1 MPTCRLTTKK
11 TPFFPRHNPEDITKK
26 ANKIMRKTNTEQL
39 GTIIRQFLRE
49 EGLETPLN
57 QHRIISAWTEV
68 MGMGIAK
75 YTGNIY
81 IKNQTL
87 FVQIKSPALKADLMM
102 MRNTLVQKLNN
113 HVHAQVITSI
123 NFY

>member
-1 MPTCRLTTKK
+1 
-11 TPFFPRHNPEDITKK
+11 
-26 ANKIMRKTNTEQL
+26 MRKTNTEQL